1 MPKRQA
7 FNVIISNVPGPRE
20 PLYWNGAKLDA
31 IYPASIVLDGQALN
45 ITMTS
50 YMDKLEVGLTGCR
63 KTLPKMQTLLT
74 HLEQEIQRFEQLI
87 QVTQPVQAEIIN
99 VPVTEKVKS
108 QSVKKVSLPKESA
121 EIELPKKQVS
131 VKNDMEENATLNK
144 TEIEQ
149 TKPI

>member
-63 KTLPKMQTLLT
+63 KTLPKMQTLPT

-87 QVTQPVQAEIIN
+87 QVTQPIQAEIIN
-99 VPVTEKVKS
+99 VPATEKVKS
-108 QSVKKVSLPKESA
+108 QSVKKASIPKKSA
-121 EIELPKKQVS
+121 EIELPKKKITT
-131 VKNDMEENATLNK
+131 KNDMEENATLNK